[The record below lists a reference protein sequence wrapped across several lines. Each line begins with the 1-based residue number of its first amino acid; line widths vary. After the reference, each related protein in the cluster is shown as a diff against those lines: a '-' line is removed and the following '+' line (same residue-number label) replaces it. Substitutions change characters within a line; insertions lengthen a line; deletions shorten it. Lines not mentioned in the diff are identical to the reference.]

1 MSSTVGEVGEKRLL
15 KMLERYLGKSKKV
28 IRSFSEDCAVIDS
41 GGDKYELMTVD
52 VLIEGVHFR
61 REYVPAYY
69 VGRKGLK
76 ISLSDIFAMGG
87 VPLYCLISLG
97 IPPDTSVRVIEEI
110 YDGLSSIAGEAKV
123 VLAGGNVSSSPVLFL
138 DVVLIGEVE
147 KKSVLFRNRARPGDS
162 IFVTGFLGSAGEG
175 LKLLR
180 DGFRLLGEKSEGLVM
195 PTENHDSRYVREA
208 ILSHIDPPSLHRVAR
223 ALAKSHLVRSMID
236 LSDGLSIDLS
246 RLCEASGVGARI
258 DAEAIP
264 RLRQTPFEKAL
275 HGGEDFELLFTVP
288 PSHAKRV
295 PKQVEGIRLARIGQV
310 VRGRR
315 LRLVRAGREEPLP
328 VLGFEHF

>member
-1 MSSTVGEVGEKRLL
+1 
-15 KMLERYLGKSKKV
+15 
-28 IRSFSEDCAVIDS
+28 

-97 IPPDTSVRVIEEI
+97 IPPDTSVRMIEEI

-208 ILSHIDPPSLHRVAR
+208 ILSHIDPPLLHRVAR

-236 LSDGLSIDLS
+236 LSDGVASDLTEVCRES
-246 RLCEASGVGARI
+246 NVGAVI
-258 DAEAIP
+258 EIGKLPISPA
-264 RLRQTPFEKAL
+264 AL
-275 HGGEDFELLFTVP
+275 YWERKRNSDPASLALQGGEDYHLLLTCSQRNKKRLLEIASRSRFSLFEIGRIQEASEGMIVLDRER
-288 PSHAKRV
+288 H
-295 PKQVEGIRLARIGQV
+295 KQPMGK
-310 VRGRR
+310 
-315 LRLVRAGREEPLP
+315 
-328 VLGFEHF
+328 GFEHFKR